1 MLRENH
7 ERALITTA
15 SPSCY
20 GKITRHTDHNGFA
33 VVQRENHERTL
44 ITTALPSCYGR
55 ITRTQKRRTVKS
67 AFWLNVA
74 IKGGAD
80 QRAYTSRLRLADI
93 CVEVIPRGGG
103 FDVALTNR
111 EAAEAFA

>member
-1 MLRENH
+1 MYQRRLESL
-7 ERALITTA
+7 AA
-15 SPSCY
+15 W
-20 GKITRHTDHNGFA
+20 ITRGRLNKEGTSAANGA
-33 VVQRENHERTL
+33 LSIHADTL